1 MSAHRVL
8 FKPATLWPA
17 VLERTRHALAR
28 GALAPIET
36 AQEVIEDGGVRFVV
50 RRVSSLA
57 HKAEDRARREE
68 RARPADL
75 RSAAFPIEQE
85 LFVAEVSDT
94 HVAVLNKFPVIPH
107 HLLLVTRRYVDQE
120 ALPDEADFEALA
132 ACLREFDSLGFYNGG
147 VEAGAS
153 QPHKHLQLV
162 PLPLGADRAAPVEA
176 LFKALRAAP
185 GIRRVPGLP
194 FRHAFAWCEPV
205 RNGAGTRLFRTFHS
219 LFAAAGL
226 GGTRRDGVLYQSAPY
241 NMLIGRDWMLV
252 VPRSR
257 ECFEGIS
264 INALGFAG
272 SLFVKNEHELAR
284 VRRAGPMAVLAA
296 VAVS

>member
-1 MSAHRVL
+1 MSAHGVL
-8 FKPATLWPA
+8 FKPATLWPT
-17 VLERTRHALAR
+17 VLERTRLALAR

-57 HKAEDRARREE
+57 HKAEDRARCEE
-68 RARPADL
+68 RAQPADFHG
-75 RSAAFPIEQE
+75 AAFPIEQE

-132 ACLREFDSLGFYNGG
+132 ACLGEYDSLGFYNGG

-176 LFKALRAAP
+176 LFRELRAAP

-205 RNGAGTRLFRTFHS
+205 RTGARLSRTFHS
-219 LFAAAGL
+219 LLAAAGL
-226 GGTRRDGVLYQSAPY
+226 GGARRGGVLYQSAPY

-272 SLFVKNEHELAR
+272 SLFVKNEDELAR